1 VNEESM
7 LNYQAMPCIT
17 TLSHMIAVSML
28 TGQTWLSFFL
38 LFSLVIKDGENR
50 SEVSHPSRKTD
61 GKSKIKG

>member
-1 VNEESM
+1 
-7 LNYQAMPCIT
+7 
-17 TLSHMIAVSML
+17 L

>member
-1 VNEESM
+1 
-7 LNYQAMPCIT
+7 
-17 TLSHMIAVSML
+17 MIAVVDFDRINM
-28 TGQTWLSFFL
+28 TWLSFFL